1 MPCYQCGHCGKCDM
15 YSRVLELK
23 CSSCSAPIGPGIAKC
38 PECGADVL
46 HSMKAG
52 AFLKTTNKPRSESE
66 A

>member
-23 CSSCSAPIGPGIAKC
+23 CAVCSASIEPGITVC
-38 PECGADVL
+38 PNCGADVL
-46 HSMKAG
+46 HSMKPG
-52 AFLKTTNKPRSESE
+52 VFLKTTNKLQKESE